1 MNRHFLPNHLVSRA
15 GAISKAKHL
24 IFLPQLY
31 GGALHVGVGVDL
43 IFLEWTAPKQALS
56 CFYVFGGR
64 VFPISVKL
72 YISLMSADVQ

>member
-1 MNRHFLPNHLVSRA
+1 MVEL
-15 GAISKAKHL
+15 
-24 IFLPQLY
+24 
-31 GGALHVGVGVDL
+31 LHVGVGVDL